1 MSIVDLSG
9 YGCKYS
15 KDISV
20 DLIGVVISAILQVWY
35 IFPVIILTYIIR
47 TPWFKGFFGEFQVN
61 LILKRLPQ
69 NEYHRLKNITLPTE
83 DGTTQIDH
91 IVVSKFG
98 VFIIETKNMK
108 GWIFGSANQKLWTQ
122 KIFKY
127 SSKFQ
132 NPIHQ
137 NYKHLKTLEAQLNIN
152 IDALFSVVVFI
163 GDSKFK
169 TDMPEN
175 VTYASGCLSYI
186 RSHPAELL
194 NQQQVLAVIENIES
208 GRLERGFSTN
218 QAHKAHVKEIIKQK
232 TTDKLCTK
240 CGSDMVLREAKKGQN
255 VGSKFWGCSNF
266 PKCRVLEKLN

>member
-1 MSIVDLSG
+1 M
-9 YGCKYS
+9 
-15 KDISV
+15 
-20 DLIGVVISAILQVWY
+20 DLIEILMNAALNVWY
-35 IFPVIILTYIIR
+35 IFPVILLTYITT
-47 TPWFKGFFGEFQVN
+47 TPWFKGLWGEFQVN
-61 LILKRLPQ
+61 LILKRLPH
-69 NEYHRLKNITLPTE
+69 NEYRRLKNITLPT
-83 DGTTQIDH
+83 DNGTTQIDH

-127 SSKFQ
+127 SSQFQ

-137 NYKHLKTLEAQLNIN
+137 NYKHLKTLEALLNIN

-163 GDSKFK
+163 GDSQFK
-169 TDMPEN
+169 TEMPEN

-186 RSHPAELL
+186 RSHSAELL
-194 NQQQVLAVIENIES
+194 NQQQVLDIINNIES
-208 GRLERGFSTN
+208 GRLARGFSTN

-232 TTDKLCTK
+232 TTDKLCIK

-255 VGSKFWGCSNF
+255 AGSKFWGCSSF
-266 PKCRVLEKLN
+266 PKCRAVEKFN